1 MIPYSYIPRFVDR
14 ERIRQHRSPITVTC
28 IEGHEYE
35 TVFPDSYFLGYAD
48 CPDCRTETST
58 LSTEQRMAADE
69 QHMIDVELMHQGARN
84 RAFGARCPRL
94 PRLAVITTPDTTE
107 EQL

>member
-1 MIPYSYIPRFVDR
+1 MTYAYVPRFVDR
-14 ERIRQHRSPITVTC
+14 ERIRQRRAPITVTC
-28 IEGHEYE
+28 IDGHEYE

-58 LSTEQRMAADE
+58 LSTGQRMAADE
-69 QHMIDVELMHQGARN
+69 QHMIDSELMYRGARN
-84 RAFGARCPRL
+84 MVFGQHCPRL
-94 PRLAVITTPDTTE
+94 PSLAVTTSPDITE